1 MVSLESCDCLS
12 RHRSELPVDR
22 AGVVTVPLQLCLH
35 VDHDLVRR
43 QIAVTIDR
51 TVVRIVSVSV
61 VTPRR
66 IPVTPVPEI
75 PASANKDDA
84 VVVAAPP
91 TPIMPLPVVISK
103 RSILLPAESAA
114 PPIVRDRHISVS
126 VDSDVPSGV
135 AGNSPVTKISS
146 RVYCNIALD
155 TSSIVLSNS
164 AFTQTNIGRVLRTSG
179 RVCVSLAQTSIGRV
193 TIEPRC
199 GAVGMC
205 PHRRRGNAA
214 LRPDGRRSGH
224 LPCPHRRDLRFRVPA
239 RASMDR
245 CRGSVVI
252 VLFRLGQR
260 RRCERYTRAY

>member
-22 AGVVTVPLQLCLH
+22 AGVVPVPLQLCLH

-51 TVVRIVSVSV
+51 TVVRIVSVSDL
-61 VTPRR
+61 TPRR

-114 PPIVRDRHISVS
+114 APIVRDRHISVS
-126 VDSDVPSGV
+126 VDTNVRGGV
-135 AGNSPVTKISS
+135 AGESPVTKASITIDRDVTSDPGLIAEPHIAISNPPI
-146 RVYCNIALD
+146 RCGIRTNGGVC
-155 TSSIVLSNS
+155 LSL
-164 AFTQTNIGRVLRTSG
+164 AEPRIRRGAGTNGRVAIELLR
-179 RVCVSLAQTSIGRV
+179 
-193 TIEPRC
+193 
-199 GAVGMC
+199 GAVRMW
-205 PHRRRGNAA
+205 PHRRRRDAA
-214 LRPDGRRSGH
+214 LR
-224 LPCPHRRDLRFRVPA
+224 RV
-239 RASMDR
+239 
-245 CRGSVVI
+245 
-252 VLFRLGQR
+252 
-260 RRCERYTRAY
+260 

>member
-1 MVSLESCDCLS
+1 MVSLESCDRLT
-12 RHRSELPVDR
+12 RHRSKLSVNR

-103 RSILLPAESAA
+103 RSILLSTKSAA
-114 PPIVRDRHISVS
+114 PPIVRDRHIYVS
-126 VDSDVPSGV
+126 VDTDVRGGV
-135 AGNSPVTKISS
+135 AGES
-146 RVYCNIALD
+146 
-155 TSSIVLSNS
+155 
-164 AFTQTNIGRVLRTSG
+164 
-179 RVCVSLAQTSIGRV
+179 
-193 TIEPRC
+193 
-199 GAVGMC
+199 
-205 PHRRRGNAA
+205 
-214 LRPDGRRSGH
+214 
-224 LPCPHRRDLRFRVPA
+224 
-239 RASMDR
+239 
-245 CRGSVVI
+245 
-252 VLFRLGQR
+252 
-260 RRCERYTRAY
+260 